1 MMFRSLFQICF
12 TVVLL
17 TLGACAKVPP
27 PPVLAEITFAHLPP
41 YQLAVGSVEVEVQFS
56 SPMTAPH
63 IEHTIP
69 QSPERVMRRW
79 SDDRLDVTGGDN
91 FARFI
96 ILDATV
102 TEQALATDGTLTAVF
117 TNEQALRYEAA
128 AEAVLEIRNASG
140 GFLGNATARVTR
152 TITIPENATLNER
165 DQALFD
171 FIDRLIQNFDTEMDA
186 NIRTHLAQWIR

>member
-1 MMFRSLFQICF
+1 M
-12 TVVLL
+12 
-17 TLGACAKVPP
+17 
-27 PPVLAEITFAHLPP
+27 LAEITFAHLSP
-41 YQLAVGSVEVEVQFS
+41 YQLAVSGVEVEVQFS

-63 IEHTIP
+63 IEHTVP
-69 QSPERVMRRW
+69 QSPEQVMRRW
-79 SDDRLDVTGGDN
+79 AGDRLNATGGDS

-102 TEQALATDGTLTAVF
+102 TEQALETDGTLTAVF

-128 AEAVLEIRNASG
+128 AEAVLEIRDASG
-140 GFLGNATARVTR
+140 NLLGNATARVTR

-171 FIDRLIQNFDTEMDA
+171 FIDRLMQNFDTEMDE
-186 NIRTHLAQWIR
+186 NIRIYLAQWIR